1 MYYLVYGFIYTLS
14 LLPMG
19 ILYLFSDACYLLIYY
34 VIGYRRKVV
43 EDNLRIAFPDR
54 NNQWIME
61 TSRKFYRN
69 FTDNFIETIKLF
81 SAGEKF
87 YEKHFVM
94 DLSPFQYLFE
104 KGLTCQIHLGHNFNW
119 ELANLA
125 VARKVPFTL
134 LGVYMPIE
142 NKIFERLLKKFR
154 GKYGTVLIPATR
166 MRESIMHYRNQQ
178 YMLALVADQVPGNLD
193 RAFWLNFFG
202 KPTPFVQGP
211 EKGARA
217 GNFPVLFAEIRKFK
231 RGHYQLYVKVATENP
246 ASLQP
251 GELTRMYRDYLQTV
265 IQHSPDMWLW
275 SHRRWKRSWDQKHA
289 ERWIDNTPPPQPAS

>member
-1 MYYLVYGFIYTLS
+1 MYYLVYGFIYALS

-43 EDNLRIAFPDR
+43 EDNLRIAFPDKD
-54 NNQWIME
+54 NQWIRE

-81 SAGEKF
+81 SAGENF
-87 YEKHFVM
+87 YEKHFIM

-166 MRESIMHYRNQQ
+166 MRESIMNYRNQQ

-231 RGHYQLYVKVATENP
+231 RGHYRLYAQVATENP
-246 ASLQP
+246 ASLPP
-251 GELTRMYRDYLQTV
+251 GELTLMYRDYLQTV

-275 SHRRWKRSWDQKHA
+275 SHRRWKRSWDQKYA
-289 ERWIDNTPPPQPAS
+289 ERWIDNTPPPQIG